1 MEQKDQVENKE
12 YQFIREKVVSKR
24 KSKIKKMAWSLGFTV
39 FLAAVFGI
47 VARAVFLCADKPLR
61 HLLGFASESSP
72 TPTLHEAPTKGV
84 PSLTPTGEPDRT
96 NTPKPPTPGGV
107 LTPEATGTPVGT
119 PTRTGENVPTE
130 ASPSGAGEN
139 VPTGA
144 SPSGTGENVPTGA
157 SPSGAEEN
165 MPTGASPSGAE
176 ENVPTGVSP
185 SGTGSS
191 TVTPTPEI
199 SVADQY
205 GELFLGIQK
214 IAHEVQHSLVT
225 ITISVDGIDWLDNPY
240 ETESQTMGVVIGQ
253 TAEAL
258 LFLVNLDRVQ
268 SASRISLTVDRE
280 DYEAQLLNYDRDYNI
295 AVLRTAKEKL
305 PESFLSGIKTA
316 VFGESATLAV
326 GTPILALGNP
336 NGYIGSMDFG
346 VVTSRQSVYYITDNS
361 VDLFNTS
368 TVDSENG
375 DGVIVNFSGEIV
387 GIITRTMKSGFDES
401 MCTAIGITKLK
412 RVIERLATG
421 QKQVYFGVRGDD
433 VPREALNEKGL
444 SSGIYVMEVEED
456 SPAFKAGIKT
466 GDIITK
472 VDNNLVYTFSG
483 FNSILN
489 LREPGM
495 AMKVTLWRTVRMK
508 AEEIEVTVKLGER
521 KKAD

>member
-12 YQFIREKVVSKR
+12 YQFIREKVVSRR
-24 KSKIKKMAWSLGFTV
+24 KSRIKKMVWSFGFTV

-47 VARAVFLCADKPLR
+47 VARAVFLCADKPLK
-61 HLLGFASESSP
+61 HLLGFAGELSP
-72 TPTLHEAPTKGV
+72 TPTPREAPTKGV
-84 PSLTPTGEPDRT
+84 TPSNPTGEPERT
-96 NTPKPPTPGGV
+96 NTPKPPTPGGI
-107 LTPEATGTPVGT
+107 LTPEATSTPGGT
-119 PTRTGENVPTE
+119 PTGAENLETPTGASPSEAEENMPTG

-144 SPSGTGENVPTGA
+144 SPSGAGENTPTGA
-157 SPSGAEEN
+157 
-165 MPTGASPSGAE
+165 
-176 ENVPTGVSP
+176 SP

-191 TVTPTPEI
+191 TITPTPEI
-199 SVADQY
+199 SFVEQY
-205 GELFLGIQK
+205 GELFLGLQK

-225 ITISVDGIDWLDNPY
+225 ITVSVNGIDWLDNPY
-240 ETESQTMGVVIGQ
+240 ETESQTTGVVIGQ
-253 TAEAL
+253 TAEEL
-258 LFLVNLDRVQ
+258 LLLVNLDRVQ
-268 SASRISLTVDRE
+268 SASRISLTVNRE

-295 AVLRTAKEKL
+295 AVVRTSKEEL
-305 PESFLSGIKTA
+305 PESFLSGVKVA

-336 NGYIGSMDFG
+336 NGYVGSMDFG

-368 TVDSENG
+368 TIDSEDG

-401 MCTAIGITKLK
+401 LCTAVGITKLK
-412 RVIERLATG
+412 RVIERLAAG

-444 SSGIYVMEVEED
+444 SSGIYVMEVEMD

-472 VDNNLVYTFSG
+472 VDNNFVYTFSG

-521 KKAD
+521 NKAD

>member
-24 KSKIKKMAWSLGFTV
+24 KSKVKKMAWSLGFTV

-96 NTPKPPTPGGV
+96 NIPKPPTPGGV

-119 PTRTGENVPTE
+119 PT
-130 ASPSGAGEN
+130 
-139 VPTGA
+139 
-144 SPSGTGENVPTGA
+144 GTG
-157 SPSGAEEN
+157 EN

-199 SVADQY
+199 SFADQY

-305 PESFLSGIKTA
+305 PESFLSGVKTA

-336 NGYIGSMDFG
+336 NGYIGSMDLG

-433 VPREALNEKGL
+433 VPHEALNEKGL

>member
-12 YQFIREKVVSKR
+12 YQFIREKVVLRRRSR
-24 KSKIKKMAWSLGFTV
+24 IKKMVWSFGFTV

-47 VARAVFLCADKPLR
+47 VARAMFLYADKPLK
-61 HLLGFASESSP
+61 HLLGFVGELSP
-72 TPTLHEAPTKGV
+72 TPTPRDTPTKGAN
-84 PSLTPTGEPDRT
+84 PSGPTGEPERT
-96 NTPKPPTPGGV
+96 NTPKPPTPGGI
-107 LTPEATGTPVGT
+107 LTPEAASTPGGT
-119 PTRTGENVPTE
+119 PT
-130 ASPSGAGEN
+130 
-139 VPTGA
+139 
-144 SPSGTGENVPTGA
+144 
-157 SPSGAEEN
+157 GAETPE
-165 MPTGASPSGAE
+165 TSITISPSGAE
-176 ENVPTGVSP
+176 ENVPTGIDP

-191 TVTPTPEI
+191 TVTPPPEI
-199 SVADQY
+199 SFSEQY
-205 GELFLGIQK
+205 RTLFSGMQK
-214 IAHEVQHSLVT
+214 IIHEVQHSLVT
-225 ITISVDGIDWLDNPY
+225 ITVSVNGIDWLDNPY

-253 TAEAL
+253 TVEEL
-258 LFLVNLDRVQ
+258 LLLVNLDRVQ

-295 AVLRTAKEKL
+295 AVVRTSKEEL
-305 PESFLSGIKTA
+305 PESFLSGVKVA

-336 NGYIGSMDFG
+336 NGYMGSMDLG

-368 TVDSENG
+368 TMDSEDG

-387 GIITRTMKSGFDES
+387 GIITRTMKAGFDES
-401 MCTAIGITKLK
+401 MCTAVGITKLK

-444 SSGIYVMEVEED
+444 SSGIYVMEVETD
-456 SPAFKAGIKT
+456 SPAFRAGIKT

-472 VDNNLVYTFSG
+472 VDNNFVYTFSG

-521 KKAD
+521 NKAN